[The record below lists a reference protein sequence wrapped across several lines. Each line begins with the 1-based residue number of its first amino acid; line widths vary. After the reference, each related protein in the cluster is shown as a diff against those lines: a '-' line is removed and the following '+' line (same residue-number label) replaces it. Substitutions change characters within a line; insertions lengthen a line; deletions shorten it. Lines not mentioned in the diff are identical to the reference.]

1 MDFKRSQKNEFR
13 VFNKVGSGQFCIPS
27 FIVPVCIIEDQN
39 VCCEERLVRN
49 VIIVLKFNRIREPPF
64 A

>member
-1 MDFKRSQKNEFR
+1 MSLGFAIKLVLVSS
-13 VFNKVGSGQFCIPS
+13 VYHHL
-27 FIVPVCIIEDQN
+27 VPVCIIEDQN
-39 VCCEERLVRN
+39 VCCEERFVRN